1 MRGKFEFKEG
11 YTYHMPVHFRG
22 TPAGEVMNPLYGDVF
37 VLSADLTTEME
48 ALAQFVPKDFEIL
61 EPVVNVQYND
71 CRSVDW
77 MSHGEY
83 RILKFAVPVRY
94 LGNDEGLTG
103 LYPLVLWEDKTEP
116 ILTGREDTG
125 MPKMFADISIERRWE
140 DHWFVRASY
149 EGTTFVKLDFW
160 DKEAAGADEIAAGNE
175 ATHRVNDFGWRYIP
189 NVRGGGAALS
199 HAVLYPSEAH
209 MDTIWHGEATLTWT
223 PYDWWENIIQAP
235 IIRGV
240 SSLPILGVG
249 NATRSRGRCILVNS
263 EARVLPLKE
272 RKPEA
277 VDTRAF
283 YANKV
288 AVVTGGASGIGLALT
303 ELMLGFGATVI
314 MADINET
321 KLHTEADRLS
331 AQHPGRIFAKRT
343 DISKADEVE
352 ALVDYGVAKGGRLDF
367 MFNNAGLPLTK
378 PIDEI
383 TMNDW
388 KFAFD
393 VNFYGALYGTL
404 AARRVMRAQGG
415 GHIAN
420 TASGIAFAPMPLQ
433 AMYSATKAAL
443 HGLTLALR
451 AECWDENIFLH
462 SVIPGTV
469 ATPIWAGGEV
479 PEGAFT
485 PEASARAI
493 LERVKD
499 NMRIVFVD
507 PLDMEGAKTSNHP
520 DLQPYMDEYFNRVAA
535 ARKAGNTSAL

>member
-1 MRGKFEFKEG
+1 MQPARMRSPSETRLPTE
-11 YTYHMPVHFRG
+11 
-22 TPAGEVMNPLYGDVF
+22 
-37 VLSADLTTEME
+37 STT
-48 ALAQFVPKDFEIL
+48 
-61 EPVVNVQYND
+61 
-71 CRSVDW
+71 
-77 MSHGEY
+77 
-83 RILKFAVPVRY
+83 
-94 LGNDEGLTG
+94 
-103 LYPLVLWEDKTEP
+103 
-116 ILTGREDTG
+116 
-125 MPKMFADISIERRWE
+125 
-140 DHWFVRASY
+140 
-149 EGTTFVKLDFW
+149 
-160 DKEAAGADEIAAGNE
+160 
-175 ATHRVNDFGWRYIP
+175 FGWRYIP

-199 HAVLYPSEAH
+199 HAVLNPSEAH
-209 MDTIWHGEATLTWT
+209 VDELWHGEATLTWT
-223 PYDWWENIIQAP
+223 PYDWWENLIQAP
-235 IIRGV
+235 IILGLA
-240 SSLPILGVG
+240 SLPILEAG
-249 NATRSRGRCILVNS
+249 NATRSRGRCILVNT
-263 EARVLPLKE
+263 EARALPLKE

-277 VDTRAF
+277 VDINAF
-283 YANKV
+283 YADKI

-314 MADINET
+314 IADINET
-321 KLHTEADRLS
+321 KLNTETARL
-331 AQHPGRIFAKRT
+331 AVQYPGRIFAKRT

-352 ALVDYGVAKGGRLDF
+352 ALVDYVVEKGGRLDF
-367 MFNNAGLPLTK
+367 MFNNAGLGLMK

-383 TMNDW
+383 TMDDW

-404 AARRVMRAQGG
+404 AARRVMLAQGGG

-469 ATPIWAGGEV
+469 ATPIWAGGQV

-485 PEASARAI
+485 PEESARTI
-493 LERVKD
+493 LEKVKE

-520 DLQPYMDEYFNRVAA
+520 DYQPYMDEYFNRIAT